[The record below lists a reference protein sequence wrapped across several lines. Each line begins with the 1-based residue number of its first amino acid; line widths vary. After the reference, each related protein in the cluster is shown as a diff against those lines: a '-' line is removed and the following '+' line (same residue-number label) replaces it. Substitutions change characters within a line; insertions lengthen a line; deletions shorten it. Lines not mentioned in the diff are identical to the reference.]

1 MLSISALFWMI
12 LMIAMVA
19 EPEEAGDVILSG
31 LVLSNI
37 FLGLGIYYVWC
48 AKSKY
53 KRKALYG

>member
-1 MLSISALFWMI
+1 MI
-12 LMIAMVA
+12 VMVA

-53 KRKALYG
+53 KRKALYD